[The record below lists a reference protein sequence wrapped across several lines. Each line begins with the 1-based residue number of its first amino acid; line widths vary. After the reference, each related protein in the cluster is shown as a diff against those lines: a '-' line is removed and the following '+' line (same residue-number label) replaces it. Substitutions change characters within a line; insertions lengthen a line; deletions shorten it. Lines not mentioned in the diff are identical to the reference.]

1 MISREEAFELLDQYI
16 ANDNLKHHCK
26 MVAQACEAY
35 ANHLGKNDKEVEEWW
50 TAGLLHDLDWEKYP
64 DEHPN
69 KAVNQIFP
77 NYDIPDSVLNAIQAH
92 APERTGRY
100 PETEIERYL
109 FACDEI
115 SGFMHA
121 VSLMR
126 PSGFDGM
133 KVKSVTKKLKTPNFA
148 ANVSREDIQKG
159 AQLIDKDLNE
169 HIQFLIGVFQ

>member
-1 MISREEAFELLDQYI
+1 MISREEARQLLSRYVS
-16 ANDNLKHHCK
+16 NENLRHHCA

-35 ANHLGKNDKEVEEWW
+35 ANNLGKPEEEVEEWW
-50 TAGLLHDLDWEKYP
+50 TAGLLHDLDWEQYP

-69 KAVNQIFP
+69 KAVNEIFP
-77 NYDIPDSVLNAIQAH
+77 DYDIPKSVTDAIKAH
-92 APERTGRY
+92 AQERTGKH
-100 PETEIERYL
+100 PEKEIERYL

-126 PSGFDGM
+126 PSGFEGM
-133 KVKSVTKKLKTPNFA
+133 KVKSVTKKLKTLNFA
-148 ANVSREDIQKG
+148 ANVSREDIRKG
-159 AQLIDKDLNE
+159 AELIDKDLNE